1 MKQRVS
7 LAANIIMKSLIC
19 LVAAGHSA
27 IVIYSLIQGEM
38 IAMMG
43 SVRAVGQKEDMTFFP
58 AFVIF
63 MVGMNLVIAITL
75 VRGLLKIVLVVVNLY
90 VEVLVITTKSLL

>member
-27 IVIYSLIQGEM
+27 IVIYSLIQGEV

-75 VRGLLKIVLVVVNLY
+75 VRGLLKIVLVVNFY
-90 VEVLVITTKSLL
+90 IEVLVIITESLL